1 MSGPDE
7 ALSSITHQLQSA
19 VSSNDRSQV
28 FQLLPHLLQ
37 SLPVSPH
44 QRHLPTTQG
53 LRLLQLG
60 AQGLNL
66 STGNLQVCHNLYVS
80 KILVCLTEHSYT
92 LLASQAQQAGCQVL
106 RAVSQ
111 ATIGLQEV
119 ENDQVQPQPK
129 RV

>member
-1 MSGPDE
+1 MSGLDE

-28 FQLLPHLLQ
+28 FQLLPNLLQ

-44 QRHLPTTQG
+44 QRHLPATQG

-80 KILVCLTEHSYT
+80 NILVSVTEHSYT
-92 LLASQAQQAGCQVL
+92 VDISGSASWL
-106 RAVSQ
+106 PS
-111 ATIGLQEV
+111 
-119 ENDQVQPQPK
+119 PQS
-129 RV
+129 RQSGHHWFARS